1 MTISVGDLFKECGLS
16 PGGVVKWGDQIPLD
30 LPGVYVVASTRD
42 LDDPTGLMRTYR
54 HDPKAFLSLKTA
66 CPSVTIEGRLATHD
80 ELSERIGAFWI
91 PDSAILYVGL
101 AGTSVRKRVNQYY
114 ITRIGQRSPHA
125 GGWWLKTLADLETLF
140 VHYAASDAPKSKEAL
155 MLKTFSAAVPPSVR
169 QTLHDSERI
178 APFANVDAQAGF
190 RKRHGL
196 CGYKTQRAN
205 PASSPITVEYEEPAF
220 PLAAPIS
227 ARPTLT
233 SSRAAGSGIGTR
245 IESQVITENDR
256 TGSNLRIPSRSK
268 FALPTANGFLSVTY
282 QGQRIEAR
290 WRVNGSRSGTI
301 GLGRSIMSSI
311 GGPNRSIWMQVSGR
325 SVVIEE
331 S

>member
-1 MTISVGDLFKECGLS
+1 MTISVGDLFKECGLN

-30 LPGVYVVASTRD
+30 LPGVYVVASTPD
-42 LDDPTGLMRTYR
+42 ISDHIGLLETYR
-54 HDPKAFLSLKTA
+54 HDPRAFDALKKV
-66 CPSVTIEGRLATHD
+66 CPSVTIDGRPAGTDYLA
-80 ELSERIGAFWI
+80 ERLGALWI
-91 PDSAILYVGL
+91 PDSAILYIGL
-101 AGTSVRKRVNQYY
+101 AGTSIRKRVNQYY
-114 ITRIGQRSPHA
+114 ITGIGQRSPHA
-125 GGWWLKTLADLETLF
+125 GGWWLKTLADLKTVF
-140 VHYAASDAPKSKEAL
+140 VHYAAAEDPKSKEVL
-155 MLKTFSAAVPPSVR
+155 MLKTFAAAVPPSVR

-178 APFANVDAQAGF
+178 APFANVDVQAGL

-196 CGYKTQRAN
+196 GGYKTSRAN
-205 PASSPITVEYEEPAF
+205 PTTSSPITIENEEAAP
-220 PLAAPIS
+220 PLAVHIS

-233 SSRAAGSGIGTR
+233 SPCTAGSDTGTR

-268 FALPTANGFLSVTY
+268 FALPTADGFLSVIY
-282 QGQRIEAR
+282 QEQRIEAR

-311 GGPNRSIWMQVSGR
+311 GKPNSSIWMQVSGT

-331 S
+331 